1 MEVDGRLDEILMS
14 NQMNH
19 KELERWYRL
28 KNIKKASQVLV
39 VTAVVLFLSGL
50 AASRFLADPPENFT
64 VTVGSGSGSRLE
76 NFTYS
81 SPGAHP
87 WELAASTALVS
98 DSLDK
103 VDLSKPSVVYHG
115 GKGGRI
121 YLSAESGTLDR
132 KNNDVCAEGNVRI
145 DYKDYKF
152 TTGEIKYSH
161 ASRQADSSAP
171 VSLEGEGIILTG
183 KGLRLSVEKEEI
195 EIKHDVRARLFN
207 VKRVGPENRLPM

>member
-1 MEVDGRLDEILMS
+1 
-14 NQMNH
+14 MNH

-39 VTAVVLFLSGL
+39 VTAVLLFVSGL
-50 AASRFLADPPENFT
+50 AASRYLGEPHENF
-64 VTVGSGSGSRLE
+64 VGTVGSDSGSKLE

-98 DSLDK
+98 DSLDR
-103 VDLSKPSVVYHG
+103 VALTKPSVVYHG
-115 GKGGRI
+115 GKGGKI

-132 KNNDVCAEGNVRI
+132 KSNNVSAEGHVKI
-145 DYKDYKF
+145 AYKDYKF
-152 TTGEIKYSH
+152 TTGKINYSH
-161 ASRQADSSAP
+161 ESRQADSSAP
-171 VSLEGEGIILTG
+171 VSLEGGGIVLTG

-195 EIKHDVRARLFN
+195 EIKHDVKARLFN
-207 VKRVGPENRLPM
+207 VKRVEPEHRLPM